1 MPFQP
6 RVLAVNLHCHAAAAR
21 SPLEVVKGD
30 KVFDALLL
38 LDTGYG
44 NEAFKQ
50 KIENVT
56 ILEVL
61 DNAHHVVHIRDFRC
75 HRDVLEIRSKV
86 IALAEVV

>member
-1 MPFQP
+1 M
-6 RVLAVNLHCHAAAAR
+6 
-21 SPLEVVKGD
+21 EVVKGD
-30 KVFDALLL
+30 KVFDAWLL
-38 LDTGYG
+38 LDTGYN